1 MLRDILNFFKELSAT
16 ITWPMAVL
24 IISFIF
30 RKQLFLVIKALTR
43 RIETA
48 DKVSVTKDGL
58 TLETVAKQAKEA
70 EEKAEEAQKDVQ
82 SLATTGGV
90 GAKEVFDNIKRD
102 KKLKEASKK
111 ITPASLHNIADRVK
125 EVVQKEVPIVPDP
138 NDPQKNQWGGSPKNN
153 SRELKATITALPGNI
168 PLYRIE
174 LQVVSTNS
182 FNPLTGKV
190 LFHLHPTFP
199 NSNQEVDVVNGKAM
213 LSLLSY
219 GSFTVGAE
227 ADNGTTRL
235 ELDLEDVYGVTE
247 HFKNN

>member
-1 MLRDILNFFKELSAT
+1 MLTNILNFFKELAAT

-30 RKQLFLVIKALTR
+30 RKQLFLAIKALTR

-58 TLETVAKQAKEA
+58 TLENVAKQAKEA

-111 ITPASLHNIADRVK
+111 TISASLHNIGDRVK
-125 EVVQKEVPIVPDP
+125 EEMQVVPDH
-138 NDPQKNQWGGSPKNN
+138 NDPQKNEWGGSPKNN
-153 SRELKATITALPGNI
+153 NRELKATITALPGNI

-235 ELDLEDVYGVTE
+235 ELDLEEVDGVTE